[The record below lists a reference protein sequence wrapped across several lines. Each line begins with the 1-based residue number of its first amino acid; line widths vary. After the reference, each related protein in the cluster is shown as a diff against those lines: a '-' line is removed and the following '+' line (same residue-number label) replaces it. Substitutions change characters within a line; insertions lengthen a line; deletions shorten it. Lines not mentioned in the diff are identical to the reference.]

1 MRRRWLSAIFPLL
14 ICVSTAKAGSTALVS
29 IVIDDLGYNHA
40 LARQALDLPGPVSY
54 SILPEL
60 PDSATLS
67 RIAREKHR
75 DVLLHIPMQAVGG
88 QAMGPGGLS
97 IDMSKEE
104 IRKVVEADLAT
115 VPQAIGISN
124 HMGSAFTSDLDA
136 MRRFMGDMKEHHS
149 LFFLDS
155 LTTNETKARSV
166 AAESGIPM
174 IARDVFLD
182 NDRTPEALETQFNLM
197 LRIAEKYGR
206 ALAIAHPY
214 PETLEFLEQ
223 RLHALKNG
231 PVRLV
236 PVSLLVKS
244 SQEEKQYAQG
254 PGTAR

>member
-1 MRRRWLSAIFPLL
+1 MPGRWLSAIVLLL
-14 ICVSTAKAGSTALVS
+14 IGISTAKAGNTALVS

-60 PDSATLS
+60 PDSASLA

-97 IDMSKEE
+97 IDMNDAE
-104 IRKVVEADLAT
+104 IRNIVEADLAT
-115 VPQAIGISN
+115 VPEAVGISN
-124 HMGSAFTSDLDA
+124 HMGSAFTSDLNA
-136 MRRFMGDMKEHHS
+136 MRLFMGDMKNHGN

-155 LTTNETKARSV
+155 LTTNKTKARSV
-166 AAESGIPM
+166 AMESGVPL

-182 NDRTPEALETQFNLM
+182 NERTPEALEAQFNLM

-223 RLHALKNG
+223 RLHSLKNG

-236 PVSLLVKS
+236 PISLLIKS
-244 SQEEKQYAQG
+244 SQKEKHYAQG
-254 PGTAR
+254 PGTTR

>member
-1 MRRRWLSAIFPLL
+1 MPRRWLSAILLLL
-14 ICVSTAKAGSTALVS
+14 IGISTAKAGNTALVS

-40 LARQALDLPGPVSY
+40 LAQQALDLPGPVSY

-60 PDSATLS
+60 PDSATLA
-67 RIAREKHR
+67 RTAREKHR

-97 IDMSKEE
+97 IDMSNDEM
-104 IRKVVEADLAT
+104 RKVVEADLAT
-115 VPQAIGISN
+115 VPEAVGISN
-124 HMGSAFTSDLDA
+124 HMGSAFTSDLNA
-136 MRRFMGDMKEHHS
+136 MQRFMVDMKGHEN

-155 LTTNETKARSV
+155 LTTNKTKARSV
-166 AAESGIPM
+166 TAEAGVPM

-182 NDRTPEALETQFNLM
+182 NERTPEALETQFNLM
-197 LRIAEKYGR
+197 LRIAQKYGR

-223 RLHALKNG
+223 RLHSLKDG

-236 PVSLLVKS
+236 PVSLLVQS
-244 SQEEKQYAQG
+244 SQKEKQYAQG

>member
-1 MRRRWLSAIFPLL
+1 MPGRWLSALLFLL
-14 ICVSTAKAGSTALVS
+14 IVTPTANAGNTALVS

-40 LARQALDLPGPVSY
+40 LAQKALNLPGPVSY

-60 PDSATLS
+60 PDSATLA

-75 DVLLHIPMQAVGG
+75 DVLLHLPMEAIGG

-97 IDMSKEE
+97 VGMSSDE
-104 IRKVVEADLAT
+104 IRNILDADLAT

-124 HMGSAFTSDLDA
+124 HMGSRFTSDVDA
-136 MRRFMGDMKEHHS
+136 MRRFMGDMSSHKK

-155 LTTNETKARSV
+155 LTTSKTKARSI
-166 AAESGIPM
+166 AAESGIP
-174 IARDVFLD
+174 IISRDVFLD
-182 NDRTPEALETQFNLM
+182 NERTPEALETQFELL

-223 RLHALKNG
+223 RLHSLKNG

-244 SQEEKQYAQG
+244 SQKEKQYAQG

>member
-1 MRRRWLSAIFPLL
+1 MPRRWLSAILLLL
-14 ICVSTAKAGSTALVS
+14 IGISTAKAGNTALVS

-40 LARQALDLPGPVSY
+40 LAQQALDLPGPVSY

-60 PDSATLS
+60 PDSATLARS
-67 RIAREKHR
+67 AREKHR

-97 IDMSKEE
+97 IDMSDEE

-115 VPQAIGISN
+115 VPEAVGISN
-124 HMGSAFTSDLDA
+124 HMGSAFTGDLDA
-136 MRRFMGDMKEHHS
+136 MRRFMGDMKEHEN

-155 LTTNETKARSV
+155 LTTNKTKARSV
-166 AAESGIPM
+166 AMESGVPL

-182 NDRTPEALETQFNLM
+182 NERTPEALEAQFNLM

-206 ALAIAHPY
+206 ALVIAHPY

-223 RLHALKNG
+223 HLHSLKDG

-236 PVSLLVKS
+236 PVSLLVQS
-244 SQEEKQYAQG
+244 SQKEKQYAQG